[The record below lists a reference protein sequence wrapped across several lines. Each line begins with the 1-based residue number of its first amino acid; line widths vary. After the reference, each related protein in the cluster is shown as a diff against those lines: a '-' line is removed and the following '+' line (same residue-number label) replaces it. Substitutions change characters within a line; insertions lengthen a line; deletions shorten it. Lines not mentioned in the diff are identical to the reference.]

1 MSFSST
7 PLRATDAM
15 PELVRRVALIL
26 AALAGLVAAR
36 FLRRPHLAGLIVPLW
51 HRLQRVAPRLGR
63 VMARPAVM
71 RARPVRVATAMAT
84 RPAGV
89 RLPNG
94 RGWLV
99 RELGYEAVAVRSQL
113 EALLNEPAMRAALA
127 AAPAAGRVL
136 RPVFRMLGL
145 ADLTVTTDAGAARG
159 GARPEGSAAPDRD
172 RNAGDAVASGAG
184 VGGKTA
190 LA

>member
-1 MSFSST
+1 MVIYYDVSFSST
-7 PLRATDAM
+7 PLRATDSM

-63 VMARPAVM
+63 VMARPVVM
-71 RARPVRVATAMAT
+71 R
-84 RPAGV
+84 
-89 RLPNG
+89 
-94 RGWLV
+94 
-99 RELGYEAVAVRSQL
+99 
-113 EALLNEPAMRAALA
+113 
-127 AAPAAGRVL
+127 
-136 RPVFRMLGL
+136 
-145 ADLTVTTDAGAARG
+145 
-159 GARPEGSAAPDRD
+159 ARPEGSAAPDRD